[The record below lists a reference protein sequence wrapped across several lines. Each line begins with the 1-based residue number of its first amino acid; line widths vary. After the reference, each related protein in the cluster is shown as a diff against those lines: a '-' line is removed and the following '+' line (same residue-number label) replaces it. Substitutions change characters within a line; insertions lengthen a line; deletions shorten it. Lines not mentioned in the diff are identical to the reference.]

1 MPARKEKIF
10 SIKDQVLWF
19 QVDTCSWDGM
29 ESGSQWEES
38 IRETNGVFIAGTK
51 SQNIIQYLQAHS
63 ALSSTC
69 IDSRQGDEVE
79 QVMY

>member
-1 MPARKEKIF
+1 
-10 SIKDQVLWF
+10 
-19 QVDTCSWDGM
+19 M

-51 SQNIIQYLQAHS
+51 SQNIILVSTAHS
-63 ALSSTC
+63 ALSS
-69 IDSRQGDEVE
+69 IESRQGRVDEVE